1 MTIMKI
7 MSYRVKIIFFGG
19 IGVLIIV
26 GLILAL
32 VFRQKPKPV
41 TEEAAPPATV
51 VLPDGTSNVAG
62 GNVLVPV
69 EVKKMPSKAEVTT
82 AAKEIAIKNSA
93 INFVERFG
101 SYSAAAN
108 FANFEELK
116 PFSTATV
123 AQWLEQYKTQ
133 LLAKQGADFV
143 GVTTKAVS
151 TKIISSSETV
161 ASVLVSTQRSG
172 TYKTEQ
178 KTEYKDMLVKL
189 VWQNNQW
196 LADGAYWQ

>member
-1 MTIMKI
+1 
-7 MSYRVKIIFFGG
+7 MSYRTKIIFFGG

-32 VFRQKPKPV
+32 VFRQKPTPMTK
-41 TEEAAPPATV
+41 EAAQLAV
-51 VLPDGTSNVAG
+51 VVSPSGASNVVG
-62 GNVLVPV
+62 GNVSAPV
-69 EVKKMPSKAEVTT
+69 EVKKMPSKDEVTQV
-82 AAKEIAIKNSA
+82 AKEVAIKNTA
-93 INFVERFG
+93 INFTERFG

-116 PFSTATV
+116 PFSTPMV
-123 AQWLEQYKTQ
+123 AQWLDQYKAQ

-161 ASVLVSTQRSG
+161 ASVLVSTQRLE
-172 TYKTEQ
+172 TNKTEQ
-178 KTEYKDMLVKL
+178 KTTYKDMLVKL

-196 LADGAYWQ
+196 LVDGAYWQ

>member
-1 MTIMKI
+1 
-7 MSYRVKIIFFGG
+7 MSYRTKIIFFGG

-32 VFRQKPKPV
+32 VFRQKQATPV
-41 TEEAAPPATV
+41 TEEATLSADV
-51 VLPDGTSNVAG
+51 VLPDDTSNVAG
-62 GNVLVPV
+62 GNVSVPV
-69 EVKKMPSKAEVTT
+69 EVKKMPSKDEVSA
-82 AAKEIAIKNSA
+82 AAKVAAIKNSA
-93 INFVERFG
+93 INFAERFG
-101 SYSAAAN
+101 SYSVAAN

-116 PFSTATV
+116 PFSTPTV
-123 AQWLEQYKTQ
+123 AQWFDQYKTQ
-133 LLAKQGADFV
+133 VLAKQGADFV

-161 ASVLVSTQRSG
+161 ASVLVSTQRLE

-196 LADGAYWQ
+196 LVDGAYWQ

>member
-1 MTIMKI
+1 M
-7 MSYRVKIIFFGG
+7 II
-19 IGVLIIV
+19 I

-32 VFRQKPKPV
+32 VFRQKLATPV
-41 TEEAAPPATV
+41 TEETTQPAAVVSGNNVSPPTA
-51 VLPDGTSNVAG
+51 AG
-62 GNVLVPV
+62 SDVSVPV
-69 EVKKMPSKAEVTT
+69 EVKKMPSKDEVTQV
-82 AAKEIAIKNSA
+82 AKEIAIKNTA

-116 PFSTATV
+116 PFSTPTV
-123 AQWLEQYKTQ
+123 AQWLEQYKMQ
-133 LLAKQGADFV
+133 LLAKQSVDFV

-161 ASVLVSTQRSG
+161 ASVLVSTQRLE
-172 TYKTEQ
+172 TNKTEQ
-178 KTEYKDMLVKL
+178 RTEYKDMLAKL

-196 LADGAYWQ
+196 LVDGAYWQ